1 MDDGSGKYCC
11 LWSRGYNVI
20 HHVNATWLVAW
31 SVLRGAPQSLVAM
44 QVWFVAVAAVALVAT
59 AKDVPQACKH
69 LEFSSWSDAGL
80 RAYLLERGITSPGA
94 PHDKLVTLAKNDCE
108 ALMAGVERGGDGIA
122 AQRNQALSA
131 ASSVRASFASKTAS
145 TKSMPSATPVDTE
158 PIKLGVSTAARK
170 AGKSTS
176 TVAEKRWDDVSAYL
190 DDAKDYV
197 YSKWSE
203 VDLHGWLRTHGLD
216 VPTNAARSTML
227 AMIREPF
234 AREHYNRPYA
244 RLSSE
249 YLHRW
254 LVEHGY
260 LQGES
265 PPQSRETYEA
275 LAQRYYY
282 YMKDR
287 VYDTWTQAD
296 LHKWLA
302 DRGLVPQ
309 DWRATRDEYLRV
321 MQDKYARAVDT
332 IWAGWKESDM
342 RQYLARK
349 GVLTQASTYDEVLQL
364 MQKHAQSAAT
374 TASAYVSWSDAKLRG
389 FLKDRGVRVEA
400 LPSSRWELL
409 RAMRA
414 HYAPSWSVQWQ
425 QAFESALA
433 RVKRGGKSLLGVHDE
448 L

>member
-1 MDDGSGKYCC
+1 M
-11 LWSRGYNVI
+11 V
-20 HHVNATWLVAW
+20 
-31 SVLRGAPQSLVAM
+31 PM
-44 QVWFVAVAAVALVAT
+44 QVWFVAVAAVALAVA
-59 AKDVPQACKH
+59 AKDVPQVCKH
-69 LEFSSWSDAGL
+69 LEFSSWSDTGL

-94 PHDKLVTLAKNDCE
+94 THDKLVTLAKNDCE
-108 ALMAGVERGGDGIA
+108 TLMAEAERGPDGSSA
-122 AQRNQALSA
+122 KWNEALSL
-131 ASSVRASFASKTAS
+131 ASSVRANFAPKTAT
-145 TKSMPSATPVDTE
+145 TKSMPSATPVGTE
-158 PIKLGVSTAARK
+158 PIKRDASTAARK
-170 AGKSTS
+170 VGHSAS

-203 VDLHGWLRTHGLD
+203 VDLYGWLRSHGLD

-227 AMIREPF
+227 ALMREPF
-234 AREHYNRPYA
+234 AREHYDRPYA

-260 LQGES
+260 LRGEA
-265 PPQSRETYEA
+265 PQSRQTYEA

-282 YMKDR
+282 YMQDR

-321 MQDKYARAVDT
+321 MQDKYARAADT

-349 GVLTQASTYDEVLQL
+349 GVLTHASTYEELLQL
-364 MQKHAQSAAT
+364 MQKHAQSAAA

-389 FLKDRGVRVEA
+389 FLKDRGVQVEA

-414 HYAPSWSVQWQ
+414 HYTPSWSVQWQ
-425 QAFESALA
+425 QTFESALA
-433 RVKRGGKSLLGVHDE
+433 RVKRSGKSLLGVHDE